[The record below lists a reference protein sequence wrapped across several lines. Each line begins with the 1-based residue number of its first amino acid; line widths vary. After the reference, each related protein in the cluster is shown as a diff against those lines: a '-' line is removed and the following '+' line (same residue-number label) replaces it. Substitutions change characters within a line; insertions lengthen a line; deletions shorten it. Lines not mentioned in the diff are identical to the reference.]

1 MSFTIS
7 SYDDNQVNVGLSYTS
22 KEALYC
28 LIYIKLKENIYNKMD
43 FLDSI
48 AKSQKMMGVF
58 KDAMFISHPSSYNI
72 IQMFIEDKD
81 FNVVINRQLVDFLII
96 FFDNFSYDI
105 LKPTINFIIDNYF
118 LKSQY
123 LEASTTSDI
132 MYQRKEKHLIN
143 LTYFL
148 IELFNKKFKNSVDS
162 KFKTYIVD
170 KIVHL
175 LDIGV
180 INYYEELNIRRA
192 DLIILRSELEQ
203 VRTNEE
209 LTILTQEKNDIIKRR
224 LYLNKILGQ
233 MYYSIGDFIDF
244 LMEDFYKIRNRDVYN
259 IIYVYKKNN
268 PFFYKNIFHFI
279 TFSKLI
285 MQSIS
290 IQSKEFIIEYSNFY
304 FDLTLKSINDEFLK
318 QISTTVFLREIF
330 NTAFNISKTDIDIDL
345 YLLNI
350 ANIVD
355 KMENKGSIIRIVNT
369 TFQKKIAY
377 TFLSQIKKV
386 SPYKNE
392 VIIAYLK
399 FIGKINKEILLS
411 YEIRN
416 IYIETIFTLF
426 NSIFKNKV
434 ILESDKKLSDL
445 LNKII
450 YSFISK
456 SYNSVLD
463 YFSSDINPLCTLSWD
478 NYNEIYNNKNYLF
491 TNFAETIKLQI
502 DYKTSQ
508 NLSRDPI
515 CSSIIECPVKIPDT
529 DIYMDRYI
537 ISRCLMEKEENP
549 FNRTKL
555 TLNDIKIKIKF

>member
-180 INYYEELNIRRA
+180 INYYEELTLRRA
-192 DLIILRSELEQ
+192 DLILLRSELEQ

-233 MYYSIGDFIDF
+233 MYYSIGDFIDY

-285 MQSIS
+285 MQAIS
-290 IQSKEFIIEYSNFY
+290 IHSKEFIIEYSNFY
-304 FDLTLKSINDEFLK
+304 FDLTLKSMNDEFLK

-330 NTAFNISKTDIDIDL
+330 NTAYNISKTDIDIEL

-369 TFQKKIAY
+369 NFQKKIAY
-377 TFLSQIKKV
+377 TFLNQIKKI

-399 FIGKINKEILLS
+399 FIGKINKEVLLS

-426 NSIFKNKV
+426 NSIFKNKI
-434 ILESDKKLSDL
+434 ILESNKDLSDL

-515 CSSIIECPVKIPDT
+515 CNSIIECAVKIPDT

-555 TLNDIKIKIKF
+555 TLNDIKNKF

>member
-7 SYDDNQVNVGLSYTS
+7 SYDENQVNVGLSYTS

-28 LIYIKLKENIYNKMD
+28 LIYIKLKENIYNKME
-43 FLDSI
+43 FLDSV

-81 FNVVINRQLVDFLII
+81 FNVIINRQLVDFMII
-96 FFDNFSYDI
+96 FLDNYSYQI

-132 MYQRKEKHLIN
+132 MYQRKEKHLLN

-162 KFKTYIVD
+162 TFKTYIVD

-180 INYYEELNIRRA
+180 INYYEELNLRRA

-209 LTILTQEKNDIIKRR
+209 LTILTEEKNDIIKRR
-224 LYLNKILGQ
+224 LYLNKILGE
-233 MYYSIGDFIDF
+233 MYYSVGDFIDY

-290 IQSKEFIIEYSNFY
+290 IHSKEFIIEYSNFY
-304 FDLTLKSINDEFLK
+304 FDLTLKSINNEFLK
-318 QISTTVFLREIF
+318 HISSTVFLREIF
-330 NTAFNISKTDIDIDL
+330 NTAYNISKTDIDIDL

-350 ANIVD
+350 ASIVD

-369 TFQKKIAY
+369 NFQKKIAY
-377 TFLSQIKKV
+377 TFLSQIKQV
-386 SPYKNE
+386 ASYKNE
-392 VIIAYLK
+392 VVIAYLT
-399 FIGKINKEILLS
+399 FIGKINKDILLS

-434 ILESDKKLSDL
+434 ILGSNKPLADL

-463 YFSSDINPLCTLSWD
+463 YFSSDINPLCTSSWD

-555 TLNDIKIKIKF
+555 TLNDIKIKF

>member
-7 SYDDNQVNVGLSYTS
+7 SYDENQVNVGLSYTS

-28 LIYIKLKENIYNKMD
+28 LIYIKLKENIYNKME
-43 FLDSI
+43 FLDSV

-81 FNVVINRQLVDFLII
+81 FNVIINRQLVDFMII
-96 FFDNFSYDI
+96 FLDNYSYQI

-132 MYQRKEKHLIN
+132 MYQRKEKHLLN

-162 KFKTYIVD
+162 TFKTYIVD

-180 INYYEELNIRRA
+180 INYYEELNLRRA

-209 LTILTQEKNDIIKRR
+209 LTILTEEKNDIIKRR
-224 LYLNKILGQ
+224 LYLNKILGE
-233 MYYSIGDFIDF
+233 MYYSVGDFIDY

-290 IQSKEFIIEYSNFY
+290 IHSKEFIIEYSNFY
-304 FDLTLKSINDEFLK
+304 FDLTLKSINNEFLK
-318 QISTTVFLREIF
+318 HISSTVFLREIF
-330 NTAFNISKTDIDIDL
+330 NTAYNISKTDIDIDL

-350 ANIVD
+350 ASIVD

-369 TFQKKIAY
+369 NFQKKIAY
-377 TFLSQIKKV
+377 TFLSQIKQV
-386 SPYKNE
+386 ASYKNE
-392 VIIAYLK
+392 VVIAYLT
-399 FIGKINKEILLS
+399 FIGKINKDILLS

-434 ILESDKKLSDL
+434 ILGSNKPLADL
-445 LNKII
+445 LNEII

-463 YFSSDINPLCTLSWD
+463 YFSSDINPLCTSSWD

-555 TLNDIKIKIKF
+555 TLNDIKIKF

>member
-72 IQMFIEDKD
+72 IQLFIEDKD

-244 LMEDFYKIRNRDVYN
+244 LMEDFYKIRNRDIYN

-330 NTAFNISKTDIDIDL
+330 NTAFDISKTDIDIDL

-386 SPYKNE
+386 SPYNNE

-463 YFSSDINPLCTLSWD
+463 YFSSDITPLCTLSWD

-491 TNFAETIKLQI
+491 TNFTETIKLQI

-555 TLNDIKIKIKF
+555 TLNDIKIKF

>member
-7 SYDDNQVNVGLSYTS
+7 SYDENQVNVGLSYTS

-28 LIYIKLKENIYNKMD
+28 LIYIKLKENIYNKME
-43 FLDSI
+43 FLDSV

-81 FNVVINRQLVDFLII
+81 FNVIINRQLVDFMII
-96 FFDNFSYDI
+96 FLDNYSYQI

-132 MYQRKEKHLIN
+132 MYQRKEKYLLN

-162 KFKTYIVD
+162 TFKTYIVD

-180 INYYEELNIRRA
+180 INYYEELNLRRA

-209 LTILTQEKNDIIKRR
+209 LTILTEEKNDIIKRR
-224 LYLNKILGQ
+224 LYLNKILGE
-233 MYYSIGDFIDF
+233 MYYSVGDFIDY

-290 IQSKEFIIEYSNFY
+290 IHSKEFIIEYSNFY
-304 FDLTLKSINDEFLK
+304 FDLTLKSINNEFLK
-318 QISTTVFLREIF
+318 HISSTVFLREIF
-330 NTAFNISKTDIDIDL
+330 NTAYNISKTDIDIDL

-350 ANIVD
+350 ASIVD

-369 TFQKKIAY
+369 NFQKKIAY
-377 TFLSQIKKV
+377 TFLSQIKQV
-386 SPYKNE
+386 ASYKNE
-392 VIIAYLK
+392 VVIAYLT
-399 FIGKINKEILLS
+399 FIGKINKDILLS

-434 ILESDKKLSDL
+434 ILGSNKPLADL
-445 LNKII
+445 LNEII

-463 YFSSDINPLCTLSWD
+463 YFSSDINPLCTSSWD

-529 DIYMDRYI
+529 NIYMDRYI

-555 TLNDIKIKIKF
+555 TLNDIKIKF

>member
-7 SYDDNQVNVGLSYTS
+7 SYDENQVNVGLSYTS

-28 LIYIKLKENIYNKMD
+28 LIYIKLKENIYNKMK
-43 FLDSI
+43 FLDSV

-81 FNVVINRQLVDFLII
+81 FNVIINRQLVDFMII
-96 FFDNFSYDI
+96 FLDNYSYQI

-132 MYQRKEKHLIN
+132 MYQRKEKHLLN

-162 KFKTYIVD
+162 TFKTYIVD

-180 INYYEELNIRRA
+180 INYYEELNLRRA

-209 LTILTQEKNDIIKRR
+209 LTILTEEKNDIIKRR
-224 LYLNKILGQ
+224 LYLNKILGE
-233 MYYSIGDFIDF
+233 MYYSVGDFIDY

-290 IQSKEFIIEYSNFY
+290 IHSKEFIIEYSNFY
-304 FDLTLKSINDEFLK
+304 FDLTLKSINNEFLK
-318 QISTTVFLREIF
+318 HISSTVFLREIF
-330 NTAFNISKTDIDIDL
+330 NTAYNISKTDIDIDL

-369 TFQKKIAY
+369 NFQKKIAY
-377 TFLSQIKKV
+377 TFLSQIKQV
-386 SPYKNE
+386 ASYKNE
-392 VIIAYLK
+392 VVIAYLT
-399 FIGKINKEILLS
+399 FIGKINKDILLS

-434 ILESDKKLSDL
+434 ILGSNKPLADL

-463 YFSSDINPLCTLSWD
+463 YFSSDINPLCTSSWD

-555 TLNDIKIKIKF
+555 TLNDIKIKF

>member
-7 SYDDNQVNVGLSYTS
+7 SYDENQVNVGLSYTS

-28 LIYIKLKENIYNKMD
+28 LIYIKLKENIYNKMK
-43 FLDSI
+43 FLDSV

-81 FNVVINRQLVDFLII
+81 FNVIINRQLVDFMII
-96 FFDNFSYDI
+96 FLDNYSYQI

-132 MYQRKEKHLIN
+132 MYQRKEKHLLN

-162 KFKTYIVD
+162 TFKTYIVD

-180 INYYEELNIRRA
+180 INYYEELNLRRA

-209 LTILTQEKNDIIKRR
+209 LTILTEEKNDIIKRR
-224 LYLNKILGQ
+224 LYLNKILGE
-233 MYYSIGDFIDF
+233 MYYSVGDFIDY

-290 IQSKEFIIEYSNFY
+290 IHSKEFIIEYSNFY
-304 FDLTLKSINDEFLK
+304 FDLTLKSINNEFLK
-318 QISTTVFLREIF
+318 HISSTVFLREIF
-330 NTAFNISKTDIDIDL
+330 NTAYNISKTDIDIDL

-350 ANIVD
+350 ASIVD

-369 TFQKKIAY
+369 NFQKKIAY
-377 TFLSQIKKV
+377 TFLSQIKQV
-386 SPYKNE
+386 ASYKNE
-392 VIIAYLK
+392 VVIAYLT
-399 FIGKINKEILLS
+399 FIGKINKDILLS

-434 ILESDKKLSDL
+434 ILGSNKPLADL

-463 YFSSDINPLCTLSWD
+463 YFSSDINPLCTSSWD

-555 TLNDIKIKIKF
+555 TLNDIKIKF

>member
-7 SYDDNQVNVGLSYTS
+7 SYDENQVNVGLSYTS

-28 LIYIKLKENIYNKMD
+28 LIYIKLKENIYNKME
-43 FLDSI
+43 FLDSV

-81 FNVVINRQLVDFLII
+81 FNVIINRQLVDFMII
-96 FFDNFSYDI
+96 FLDNYSYQI

-132 MYQRKEKHLIN
+132 MYQRKEKYLLN

-162 KFKTYIVD
+162 TFKTYIVD

-180 INYYEELNIRRA
+180 INYYEELNLRRA

-209 LTILTQEKNDIIKRR
+209 LTILTEEKNDIIKRR
-224 LYLNKILGQ
+224 LYLNKILGE
-233 MYYSIGDFIDF
+233 MYYSVGDFIDY

-290 IQSKEFIIEYSNFY
+290 IHSKEFIIEYSNFY
-304 FDLTLKSINDEFLK
+304 FDLTLKSINNEFLK
-318 QISTTVFLREIF
+318 HISSTVFLREIF
-330 NTAFNISKTDIDIDL
+330 NTAYNISKTDIDIDL

-350 ANIVD
+350 ASIVD

-369 TFQKKIAY
+369 NFQKKIAY
-377 TFLSQIKKV
+377 TFLSQIKQV
-386 SPYKNE
+386 ASYKNE
-392 VIIAYLK
+392 VVIAYLT
-399 FIGKINKEILLS
+399 FIGKINKDILLS

-434 ILESDKKLSDL
+434 ILGSNKPLADL
-445 LNKII
+445 LNEII

-463 YFSSDINPLCTLSWD
+463 YFSSDINPLCTSSWD

-555 TLNDIKIKIKF
+555 TLNDIKIKF

>member
-7 SYDDNQVNVGLSYTS
+7 NYDNNQVNVGLSYTS

-28 LIYIKLKENIYNKMD
+28 LIYIKLKENIYNKME
-43 FLDSI
+43 FLDSV
-48 AKSQKMMGVF
+48 AKSQKMMCVF

-81 FNVVINRQLVDFLII
+81 FNIIINRQLVDFLII
-96 FFDNFSYDI
+96 FLDNFSYQI

-132 MYQRKEKHLIN
+132 MYQRKEKHLLN

-203 VRTNEE
+203 ARTNEE

-224 LYLNKILGQ
+224 LYLNKILGG
-233 MYYSIGDFIDF
+233 MYYSVGDFIDY
-244 LMEDFYKIRNRDVYN
+244 LMEEFYKIRNRDVYN

-268 PFFYKNIFHFI
+268 PFFYKNVFHFI

-285 MQSIS
+285 MQAIS
-290 IQSKEFIIEYSNFY
+290 IHSKEFIIEYSNFY
-304 FDLTLKSINDEFLK
+304 FDLTLKSINNEFLK
-318 QISTTVFLREIF
+318 QISNTVFLREIF
-330 NTAFNISKTDIDIDL
+330 NTAYNISKTDIDIDL

-369 TFQKKIAY
+369 NFQKKIAY

-386 SPYKNE
+386 RSYKNNV
-392 VIIAYLK
+392 VISYLT
-399 FIGKINKEILLS
+399 FIGKINKDILLS

-434 ILESDKKLSDL
+434 ILESNKPLADL

-502 DYKTSQ
+502 EYKTNQ

-515 CSSIIECPVKIPDT
+515 CSSIIECAVKIPDT

-555 TLNDIKIKIKF
+555 TLNDIKIKF

>member
-7 SYDDNQVNVGLSYTS
+7 SYDENQVNVGLSYTS

-28 LIYIKLKENIYNKMD
+28 LIYIKLKENIYNKME
-43 FLDSI
+43 FLDSV

-81 FNVVINRQLVDFLII
+81 FNVIINRQLVDFMII
-96 FFDNFSYDI
+96 FLDNYSYQI

-132 MYQRKEKHLIN
+132 MYQRKEKHLLN

-162 KFKTYIVD
+162 TFKTYIVD

-180 INYYEELNIRRA
+180 INYYEELNLRRA

-209 LTILTQEKNDIIKRR
+209 LTILTEEKNDIIKRR
-224 LYLNKILGQ
+224 LYLNKILGE
-233 MYYSIGDFIDF
+233 MYYSVGDFIDY

-290 IQSKEFIIEYSNFY
+290 IHSKEFIIEYSNFY
-304 FDLTLKSINDEFLK
+304 FDLTLKSINNEFLK
-318 QISTTVFLREIF
+318 HISSTVFLREIF
-330 NTAFNISKTDIDIDL
+330 NTAYNISKTDIDIDL

-350 ANIVD
+350 ASIVD

-369 TFQKKIAY
+369 NFQKKIAY
-377 TFLSQIKKV
+377 TFLSQIKQV
-386 SPYKNE
+386 ASYKNE
-392 VIIAYLK
+392 VVIAYLT
-399 FIGKINKEILLS
+399 FIGKINKDILLS

-434 ILESDKKLSDL
+434 ILESNKPLADL

-463 YFSSDINPLCTLSWD
+463 YFSSDINPLCTSSWD

-555 TLNDIKIKIKF
+555 TLNDIKIKF